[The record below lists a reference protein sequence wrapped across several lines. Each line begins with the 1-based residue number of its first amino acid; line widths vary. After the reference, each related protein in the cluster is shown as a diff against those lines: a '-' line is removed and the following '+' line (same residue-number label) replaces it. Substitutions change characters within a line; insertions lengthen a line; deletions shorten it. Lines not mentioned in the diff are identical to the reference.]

1 MKKNILIIGG
11 SGFIGYHL
19 AKACLKL
26 SWNVSSISLHKPKKS
41 RKLKGVN
48 YLIIDISKKKA
59 LLKLNN
65 YKFQYVVNLGGY
77 VNHVNELEVKKY
89 HFLAVKNLYEYFKLK
104 KIKKFIQVGS
114 SAEYGKSKM
123 PQKETFKCRPIGIYG
138 KYKLKASNFLL
149 QKRRNKIFPFT
160 ILRLYQVYGPNQDQK
175 RFLPILIK
183 ACLNKNIFYA
193 SSGIQK
199 RDFLYISDAVEA
211 IIKTLLS
218 KKSDSQILN
227 IGFGKSIQLKKI
239 VYQVGEITNFVKPSF
254 GKIKLRKDEA
264 LDYYPEIK
272 KARRII
278 KWKPKINWQEGIL
291 KTIRYFKEENA
302 NK

>member
-19 AKACLKL
+19 AKSCLKL
-26 SWNVSSISLHKPKKS
+26 KWNVTSISLHKPKKN

-59 LLKLNN
+59 LFKLKK

-89 HFLAVKNLYEYFKLK
+89 HFLAVKNLYEYFKFK

-149 QKRRNKIFPFT
+149 LF
-160 ILRLYQVYGPNQDQK
+160 
-175 RFLPILIK
+175 
-183 ACLNKNIFYA
+183 
-193 SSGIQK
+193 
-199 RDFLYISDAVEA
+199 
-211 IIKTLLS
+211 
-218 KKSDSQILN
+218 
-227 IGFGKSIQLKKI
+227 QLKIALQLLPVCVFLNLYKLVGSHKI
-239 VYQVGEITNFVKPSF
+239 LLF
-254 GKIKLRKDEA
+254 L
-264 LDYYPEIK
+264 
-272 KARRII
+272 
-278 KWKPKINWQEGIL
+278 
-291 KTIRYFKEENA
+291 FKYNPV
-302 NK
+302 

>member
-19 AKACLKL
+19 AKSCLKL
-26 SWNVSSISLHKPKKS
+26 KWNVTSISLHKPKKN

-48 YLIIDISKKKA
+48 YLILDISKKKA
-59 LLKLNN
+59 LFKLKN
-65 YKFQYVVNLGGY
+65 YKFEYVVNLGGY

-114 SAEYGKSKM
+114 SAEYGKSIM

-149 QKRRNKIFPFT
+149 QKRRKKIFPST
-160 ILRLYQVYGPNQDQK
+160 ILRLYQVYGPNQDQN

-183 ACLNKNIFYA
+183 ACLNKKIFYS

-199 RDFLYISDAVEA
+199 RDFLYISDAIDA
-211 IIKTLLS
+211 FIKTLLN
-218 KKSDSQILN
+218 KNSDGQILN
-227 IGFGKSIQLKKI
+227 IGYGKSIQLKKI
-239 VYQVGEITNFVKPSF
+239 MYHVGKITNFFKPSF

-264 LDYYPEIK
+264 LDIYPEIK
-272 KARRII
+272 KAKKII
-278 KWKPKINWQEGIL
+278 KWKPKINWKEGIL
-291 KTIRYFKEENA
+291 KSIRYFKVKNGD
-302 NK
+302 K

>member
-26 SWNVSSISLHKPKKS
+26 NWNVVSISLHKPKKN

-48 YLIIDISKKKA
+48 YLIIDISKKRA
-59 LLKLNN
+59 LFKLER

-77 VNHVNELEVKKY
+77 VNHVNEPEVKKN

-114 SAEYGKSKM
+114 SVEYGKSIM
-123 PQKETFKCRPIGIYG
+123 PQKETFKCRPLGIYG

-149 QKRRNKIFPFT
+149 KKRRKKIFPFT
-160 ILRLYQVYGPNQDQK
+160 ILRLYQVYGPNQDQN

-183 ACLNKNIFYA
+183 ACLNKNFFYS

-199 RDFLYISDAVEA
+199 RDFLYISDAINA
-211 IIKTLLS
+211 FIKTLLS
-218 KKSDSQILN
+218 KKSDGQILN
-227 IGFGKSIQLKKI
+227 IGYGKSIKLKKI
-239 VYQVGEITNFVKPSF
+239 MHYVGEITNFFKPF
-254 GKIKLRKDEA
+254 YGKIKLRKDEA
-264 LDYYPEIK
+264 LDIYPDIK
-272 KARRII
+272 KAKKII

-291 KTIRYFKEENA
+291 RTIRYFKVKNA
-302 NK
+302 YK

>member
-19 AKACLKL
+19 AKSCLKL
-26 SWNVSSISLHKPKKS
+26 KWNVTSISLHKPKKN

-59 LLKLNN
+59 LFKLKK

-89 HFLAVKNLYEYFKLK
+89 HFLAVKNLYEYFKFK

-149 QKRRNKIFPFT
+149 QKRRQKIFPST
-160 ILRLYQVYGPNQDQK
+160 ILRLYQVYGPNQDQN

-183 ACLNKNIFYA
+183 ACLNKKIFYS

-199 RDFLYISDAVEA
+199 RDFLYISDAIDA
-211 IIKTLLS
+211 FIKTLLS
-218 KKSDSQILN
+218 ENSNGHILN
-227 IGFGKSIQLKKI
+227 IGYGKSIKLKKI
-239 VYQVGEITNFVKPSF
+239 MYHVGKITNFFKPSF

-264 LDYYPEIK
+264 LDIYPEIK
-272 KARRII
+272 KAKKII
-278 KWKPKINWQEGIL
+278 KWKPKINWKEGIL
-291 KTIRYFKEENA
+291 KSIRYFKVKNGD
-302 NK
+302 K

>member
-1 MKKNILIIGG
+1 MRKNILIIGG
-11 SGFIGYHL
+11 TGFLGYHL
-19 AKACLKL
+19 AKVCLNLK
-26 SWNVSSISLHKPKKS
+26 WTVVSVSLNKPKKN

-48 YLIIDISKKKA
+48 YLIIDISKKKG
-59 LLKLNN
+59 LFKLNN

-149 QKRRNKIFPFT
+149 QKSRKKIFPFT
-160 ILRLYQVYGPNQDQK
+160 ILRLYQVYGPNQNKQ

-183 ACLNKNIFYA
+183 ACLNKNTFYA

-218 KKSDSQILN
+218 KKSKGQILN
-227 IGFGKSIQLKKI
+227 IGYGKSIQLKKI
-239 VYQVGEITNFVKPSF
+239 VYQVGEITNFVKPLF

-272 KARRII
+272 KAKRII
-278 KWKPKINWQEGIL
+278 KWKPKINWEEGIL
-291 KTIRYFKEENA
+291 NTIKYFRDEHS